1 MIATSPLLHD
11 DGPPRAASLDRAH
24 DTLMRGAAYL
34 DRHVAPRCDAGVH
47 APFIGNALGE
57 LDRFLNVLVDEVA
70 DWIGAPVRPGQRNTA
85 NKLSALHDVTGHDVT
100 GHDVGGQEVVRRSG
114 AGTDVGR
121 TGVAETG
128 HARLSAIG
136 RSRDFLKHA
145 GGRDATGAGRTPDA
159 ALPLSSAEMT
169 AICRLYSDTA
179 SDLHATAMALR
190 PR

>member
-1 MIATSPLLHD
+1 MNAPPIPLSTD
-11 DGPPRAASLDRAH
+11 VADRAVSLDRAH
-24 DTLMRGAAYL
+24 ETLLRGAAYL
-34 DRHVAPRCDAGVH
+34 DRHVAPRCDGGVH

-70 DWIGAPVRPGQRNTA
+70 DWIGAPVQPKQRNTA
-85 NKLSALHDVTGHDVT
+85 NKLSALHRVTGSGDH
-100 GHDVGGQEVVRRSG
+100 RR
-114 AGTDVGR
+114 
-121 TGVAETG
+121 TG

-145 GGRDATGAGRTPDA
+145 GGRDATGAARVPKS
-159 ALPLSSAEMT
+159 ALPLSSAEMA

-179 SDLHATAMALR
+179 RDLHATALSLR